1 MIKNVTNLTIFLCL
15 RCFYL
20 TLDVSMICIIYT
32 FLSIADDLIKSYMTF
47 CKPAGYSMLAKS
59 GVCLL
64 SQIISSS
71 DGIRSSIKS
80 KYLSKGQSTSQPG
93 ICNSLMVE
101 GMPR

>member
-1 MIKNVTNLTIFLCL
+1 MIVFNSCL
-15 RCFYL
+15 MLSCY
-20 TLDVSMICIIYT
+20 VMCVIAYA
-32 FLSIADDLIKSYMTF
+32 FLSIADDLIKLYMIL
-47 CKPAGYSMLAKS
+47 CKPAGYSMSAKS

-71 DGIRSSIKS
+71 DGIRSSIRS

-93 ICNSLMVE
+93 IFSSLIVG